1 MHRTPS
7 DPGVPARA
15 GTGAAARGAE
25 VPASGAD
32 ATATA
37 PGRTHEVGTY
47 ARTSLLPRPHVP
59 EPGEPGHVRLV
70 DTPSNRVRRPKDALG
85 IVLALLGLTLVI
97 LLTVFAHATTV
108 GVQQDVQGFSRLL
121 AQILTLPVVLLEGV
135 VTLGIPLMVLGE
147 LSFRKN
153 LRQVVESLSAAGLGL
168 LLALVAYWAVTT
180 FGAESLVA
188 GLTIRVG
195 GQQSLSMPAY
205 VAAISG
211 LLVGAGPR
219 TRRRSV
225 AWSWNLLWLTLGIY
239 LVTGQVSLAGV
250 LLMLLVGRV
259 AGLVV
264 RYASGVGSERAHGT
278 TLVDGVRRA
287 GFDPTALVRVRD
299 LSDRPGDI
307 VQDIA
312 PDGVAP
318 VRRSGPW
325 WSGGSHAPSPF
336 DETTLALM
344 RSSDHRVYSMTTAE
358 RDRLDVVVLDGEQQ
372 VVGVLARAWRSLR
385 MRGIEGRSVISLRQ
399 VAERAA
405 LLQYSAQAAG
415 VRTPE
420 LLGVA
425 AADDSMILVQEHVT
439 GSLPLRDVPEDALD
453 DATLAECWRQ
463 LLRAHDAGLAHRSL
477 TADVVLVGHDADG
490 RPEVWLTGWEN
501 GDIAS
506 AELARRVDLTQMLAL
521 LALRVGPER
530 ALASVTGLVP
540 DDEIEALGP
549 LLQTI
554 ALPGATREEIR
565 RSKSDVLDRLRDEI
579 VARLPEANV
588 EPLRLV
594 RFGARTVVTAV
605 LAIVAVSVL
614 VTRIKFDQI
623 TEAVAQANPWWAV
636 VAFVVGCLTW
646 VGAALALMAFSPA
659 RLSLWRTTLTQVAA
673 SYVSIAA
680 PAGIGPAALNLRLLT
695 RSGASGALAAA
706 SVALVQVAQVVVSVV
721 ILVILAAATGDGGL
735 LRQLPSTA
743 VLVGLGVV
751 ALLVAGMF
759 LVPGVRRWVAAK
771 LEPLVTQTWPRLST
785 ILSSPRRIAL
795 GLAGNA
801 LMSLGYIF
809 AFAASLKAFGLD
821 VALIDSAVIYLLG
834 NTAGAAV
841 PVPGGIGAVEG
852 ALTLGL
858 QLTAGVLPAIGAT
871 AVMLFRVVTF
881 WLRIPIGAVA
891 MRILQRSGDL

>member
-1 MHRTPS
+1 MPSSPSTP
-7 DPGVPARA
+7 DAPTHVDAPDAGPA
-15 GTGAAARGAE
+15 
-25 VPASGAD
+25 PDASPD
-32 ATATA
+32 A
-37 PGRTHEVGTY
+37 PHPSRTHDVGAY
-47 ARTSLLPRPHVP
+47 VRGPRLARPRLP

-70 DTPSNRVRRPKDALG
+70 DAPSNRVRRPQDALG
-85 IVLALLGLTLVI
+85 IVLALLGITLVI
-97 LLTVFAHATTV
+97 LLTIFAHATTV

-121 AQILTLPVVLLEGV
+121 AQILTLPVVLLEGI
-135 VTLGIPLMVLGE
+135 VTLGAPLMVLGE
-147 LSFRKN
+147 LLWRRN
-153 LRQVVESLSAAGLGL
+153 LRQVVESLLAAGLGL
-168 LLALVAYWAVTT
+168 LLALLTYVAVTT
-180 FGAESLVA
+180 FGAVSLIA
-188 GLTIRVG
+188 GLTISVG
-195 GQQSLSMPAY
+195 GQPTLSLPAY
-205 VAAISG
+205 VAAIVG

-225 AWSWNLLWLTLGIY
+225 AWSWNLLWFTLAIY
-239 LVTGQVSLAGV
+239 LITGQVSLAGV

-259 AGLVV
+259 AGLTV
-264 RYASGVGSERAHGT
+264 RYVSGVRSERAHGP

-287 GFDPTALVRVRD
+287 GFEPTALVRVRD
-299 LSDRPGDI
+299 LSDRPHDV
-307 VQDIA
+307 VQDIVPEGTA
-312 PDGVAP
+312 PL
-318 VRRSGPW
+318 RRSGPW
-325 WSGGSHAPSPF
+325 WSGSALGTPEPSPF
-336 DETTLALM
+336 DEATLALM
-344 RSSDHRVYSMTTAE
+344 RSSDHRIYSMTTAE
-358 RDRLDVVVLDGEQQ
+358 RDRLDVVVLDGERQ
-372 VVGVLARAWRSLR
+372 VVGMLARTWRSLR
-385 MRGIEGRSVISLRQ
+385 MRGIEGRSAISLRQ
-399 VAERAA
+399 IAERAA

-420 LLGVA
+420 LLGVS
-425 AADDSMILVQEHVT
+425 AADDSMILVQEHVD
-439 GSLPLRDVPEDALD
+439 GSLPLRDVPELVLD

-477 TADVVLVGHDADG
+477 TADVVLVGHDPDG
-490 RPEVWLTGWEN
+490 QPEVWLTGWEN

-554 ALPGATREEIR
+554 ALPTATREEIR

-594 RFGARTVVTAV
+594 RFGARSVITAV

-614 VTRIKFDQI
+614 VTKIKFDQI
-623 TEAVAQANPWWAV
+623 ADAVSQANPWWAV
-636 VAFVVGCLTW
+636 AAFAIGCLTW
-646 VGAALALMAFSPA
+646 LGAALALMAFSPA
-659 RLSLWRTTLTQVAA
+659 RLSLWKTTLTQVAA

-695 RSGASGALAAA
+695 RAGTSGTLAAA
-706 SVALVQVAQVVVSVV
+706 SVGLVQVAQIVVTIV

-735 LRQLPSTA
+735 LRQLPSAT
-743 VLVGLGVV
+743 VLVALGIV
-751 ALLVAGMF
+751 AALVASMF
-759 LVPGVRRWVAAK
+759 LVPGVRRWVGTK
-771 LEPLVTQTWPRLST
+771 IEPLVTQTWPRLST
-785 ILSSPRRIAL
+785 ILSSPRRIMI

-858 QLTAGVLPAIGAT
+858 QLTAGVLPAVGAT
-871 AVMLFRVVTF
+871 AVMLFRVMTF

>member
-1 MHRTPS
+1 MPSSPSPS
-7 DPGVPARA
+7 DVPSHDDAP
-15 GTGAAARGAE
+15 AAAPLA
-25 VPASGAD
+25 
-32 ATATA
+32 
-37 PGRTHEVGTY
+37 RTHAIGSYT
-47 ARTSLLPRPHVP
+47 RSRRLTPTLPDV
-59 EPGEPGHVRLV
+59 GEPGHVRLV
-70 DTPSNRVRRPKDALG
+70 DAPSNHVRRPQDALG
-85 IVLALLGLTLVI
+85 IILALVGIALVL

-108 GVQQDVQGFSRLL
+108 GVQQDVRGFSRLL

-135 VTLGIPLMVLGE
+135 VTLGVPLVVLGE
-147 LSFRKN
+147 LAWRRHG
-153 LRQVVESLSAAGLGL
+153 RQVIESLTAAGLGL
-168 LLALVAYWAVTT
+168 LLALVAYWGVTT
-180 FGAESLVA
+180 FGAQSLVA
-188 GLTIRVG
+188 GLTISVNE
-195 GQQSLSMPAY
+195 QPTLSLPAY

-225 AWSWNLLWLTLGIY
+225 AWSWNVLWFTLGIY

-250 LLMLLVGRV
+250 FLMLLVGRV

-264 RYASGVGSERAHGT
+264 RYASGVRSERAHGA

-287 GFDPTALVRVRD
+287 GFEPTALVRVRD
-299 LSDRPGDI
+299 LSDRPHDV
-307 VQDIA
+307 VQDIV
-312 PDGVAP
+312 PDGDAS

-325 WSGGSHAPSPF
+325 WSGSALGTPEPSPF
-336 DETTLALM
+336 DEATLALM

-358 RDRLDVVVLDGEQQ
+358 RDRLDVVVLDGERQ
-372 VVGVLARAWRSLR
+372 VVGMLARAWRSLR
-385 MRGIEGRSVISLRQ
+385 MRGIEGRSAISLRQ
-399 VAERAA
+399 IAERSA

-425 AADDSMILVQEHVT
+425 AADDSMILVQEHIS
-439 GSLPLRDVPEDALD
+439 GSLPLRDIPELVLD
-453 DATLAECWRQ
+453 DMTLAECWRQ

-490 RPEVWLTGWEN
+490 QPQVWLTGWEN

-530 ALASVTGLVP
+530 ALASVSGLVP
-540 DDEIEALGP
+540 AAEVEALGP

-554 ALPGATREEIR
+554 ALPRGTRDEIR

-594 RFGARTVVTAV
+594 RFGVRTVLTAV

-614 VTRIKFDQI
+614 VTKFKFDQI
-623 TEAVAQANPWWAV
+623 AQAVADANPWWAV
-636 VAFVVGCLTW
+636 TAFAVGCLTW
-646 VGAALALMAFSPA
+646 FGAALALMAFSPA
-659 RLSLWRTTLTQVAA
+659 RLSLWKTTLTQVAA

-695 RSGASGALAAA
+695 RAGTSGTLAAA
-706 SVALVQVAQVVVSVV
+706 SVALVQVAQVIVTIV

-735 LRQLPSTA
+735 LRQLPSAA
-743 VLVGLGVV
+743 VLVGLGVLAALIAGV
-751 ALLVAGMF
+751 LLVPA
-759 LVPGVRRWVAAK
+759 VRRWAGARI
-771 LEPLVTQTWPRLST
+771 EPILNQTWPRLST
-785 ILSSPRRIAL
+785 ILSSPRRIAI

-821 VALIDSAVIYLLG
+821 VALVDASVIYLLG

-858 QLTAGVLPAIGAT
+858 QLTAGVLPAVGAT
-871 AVMLFRVVTF
+871 AVMLFRVMTF

-891 MRILQRSGDL
+891 MRVLQRSGDL